1 MARYA
6 LFGAAQQ
13 GTIIAPASGR
23 DKKGS
28 FFLMIFY
35 KKGASLQISI
45 CAESAINPD
54 YARATFGV
62 RRAKIAKISNF
73 CAVKMRTPRAA
84 KKTARRRFHI
94 LQTSAS

>member
-1 MARYA
+1 MNF
-6 LFGAAQQ
+6 FGAAQQ

-54 YARATFGV
+54 CARTAFGV